1 MAQTLD
7 LTDIWT
13 PAGVLL
19 GFQIALFYQR
29 LQREVA
35 VDDKG
40 WVTWIT
46 PSDYLG
52 IAGTFSFVLGVFLL
66 PLSGIGGTRLAAA
79 SLGLGA
85 LLFVGHFLGLCGHYE
100 MFDPTR
106 RRSGVYFPRQEKIIV
121 YLAAAVAIGYAVMQM
136 VIAGR

>member
-1 MAQTLD
+1 LSQTLN

-19 GFQIALFYQR
+19 GFQITLFYWR

-35 VDDKG
+35 VDDKD
-40 WVTWIT
+40 WITWMT

-52 IAGTFSFVLGVFLL
+52 IFGTFSFVLGVFLL
-66 PLSGIGGTRLAAA
+66 PLSGIGDARLAGA

-106 RRSGVYFPRQEKIIV
+106 RRSGIYFPRQERIIV
-121 YLAAAVAIGYAVMQM
+121 FLAGAVAFAYVVTQLVFAL
-136 VIAGR
+136 R